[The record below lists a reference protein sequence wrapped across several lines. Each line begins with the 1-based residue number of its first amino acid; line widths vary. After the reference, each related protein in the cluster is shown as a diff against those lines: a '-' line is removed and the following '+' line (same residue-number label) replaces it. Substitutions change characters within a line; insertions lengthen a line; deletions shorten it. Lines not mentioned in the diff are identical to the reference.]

1 MFIGNNFGKTLD
13 ILHRSLD
20 VSLMRRDVISNNIAN
35 SDTPHFKRSVVN
47 FETAL
52 KKALESER
60 PTGALQAE
68 MNDPRHIPFERT
80 TDYRSVLPQKK
91 LDYLTTSKNNGN
103 NVDIE
108 QESMDAMHNQLQY
121 QLMSQVVNSHFSQIN
136 LVLR

>member
-1 MFIGNNFGKTLD
+1 MFIGNSFGKTLD
-13 ILHRSLD
+13 ILHRSMD

-35 SDTPHFKRSVVN
+35 SDTPHFKRSTVN

-52 KKALESER
+52 RKALESER
-60 PTGALQAE
+60 PTGVLQAE
-68 MNDPRHIPFERT
+68 MNDPRHIPFERV
-80 TDYRSVLPQKK
+80 TDYRDIRPLKK

-108 QESMDAMHNQLQY
+108 QESMDAVHNQLQY